1 VEYYRDIKL
10 ILQRSCAQCHSINGN
25 AADGLVLDDTTVVD
39 GYENTYNRLAN
50 DSDAQYGIPPI
61 ISTRTWRQ
69 TNASRYI
76 RTFQSR
82 RSLLMWKIMGRRLG
96 CPISTQDDTLK
107 ANLGWFVDDLRPVP
121 TVSLPAGRH
130 QQGPLTVLRFG
141 AYDSYPGLDH
151 SSISVTANFSV
162 NGQSA
167 GTELAPNFQETSPY
181 VWTLPL
187 VNPIASLT
195 GGRLI
200 VRVKD
205 LQANWPR
212 HGSAA

>member
-1 VEYYRDIKL
+1 MAQTWHMVRPGETRTDCGRCHAHSQLPTDFNQTAAGTGQSAITDLIDRVQLLTKDVTGNTTTRTINQRAFDVEYYRDIKP

-107 ANLGWFVDDLRPVP
+107 ANLGWFVDDLRPVL
-121 TVSLPAGRH
+121 TVSLPAG
-130 QQGPLTVLRFG
+130 
-141 AYDSYPGLDH
+141 
-151 SSISVTANFSV
+151 ISK
-162 NGQSA
+162 G
-167 GTELAPNFQETSPY
+167 
-181 VWTLPL
+181 
-187 VNPIASLT
+187 
-195 GGRLI
+195 
-200 VRVKD
+200 
-205 LQANWPR
+205 
-212 HGSAA
+212 H